1 MSRIAIIGDS
11 RGIGLALRKQLLAE
25 GHEVLGVS
33 RTEKP
38 SETNYTS
45 FAWDAVETPISFE
58 EHCDALDGLVYCP
71 GTIALKPF
79 RSIKEDQLMEDYRVN
94 YLGAFRNIQQNFK
107 LLKNGQN
114 ASVVL
119 FSTVA
124 VQTGMSFHS
133 SIAGAKGALEGL
145 TRALAAEFAP
155 DIRVNCV
162 APSLTNTSLAEG
174 LLNNEKKMESAND
187 RHPLKR
193 VGSADDIASA
203 ASYLLSPKASWVTGQ
218 ILHVDGGIGVVR

>member
-11 RGIGLALRKQLLAE
+11 RGIGLELRKALLKD
-25 GHEVLGVS
+25 GHQVLGVS

-38 SETNYTS
+38 SEGNYTS
-45 FAWDAVETPISFE
+45 FAWDAVQTPISFAE
-58 EHCDALDGLVYCP
+58 QVDALDGLVYCP
-71 GTIALKPF
+71 GTIELKPF
-79 RSIKEDQLMEDYRVN
+79 RSVKEDQLMKDLEVN
-94 YLGAFRNIQQNFK
+94 YMGAFRNIQENFK
-107 LLKNGQN
+107 LLKKGEN

-133 SIAGAKGALEGL
+133 SIAGAKGAIEGL
-145 TRALAAEFAP
+145 SRALAAEFAP

-174 LLNNEKKMESAND
+174 LLNNDKKREAAVE
-187 RHPLKR
+187 RHPLRR
-193 VGSADDIASA
+193 VGDAKDIASA
-203 ASYLLSPKASWVTGQ
+203 AKYLLSDEASWITGQ